1 MNKIISINLGGRA
14 YQLEENG
21 YNLLK
26 DYLEKAAE
34 RLASDPDKT
43 EIINDLE
50 QAIAEKINRLLNA
63 GKNVA
68 TDEEVEKIIKEMG
81 PVESPEEQKNENKK
95 DGEDKKPVKRL
106 YRIYEGKMIAGVCT
120 GLAAYFNIDV
130 VVVRVVFILL
140 TLLTQGAGIIAYIVL
155 LVIVPIAT
163 TSEQM
168 AAAHGE
174 PKTAQEF
181 INRAKEKMS
190 EFSDK
195 NDWKRKKKEI
205 KDRIRLQKL
214 EWSEKMEKMKWGG
227 CCGNWKNS
235 SSPYGLLIVAF
246 IVLWI
251 FGLVSIITSGAI
263 FGMILPI
270 AWPIWAV
277 IIGWAF
283 VFVIIISALSTPKCG
298 NGGCLGGL
306 ASLGWLILSGYLI
319 WHFIPVSHDFFLW
332 FKDLAENIERS
343 IKD

>member
-21 YNLLK
+21 YVLLK
-26 DYLEKAAE
+26 EYLEKAAE
-34 RLASDPDKT
+34 RLSSDPDKA
-43 EIINDLE
+43 EIITDLE
-50 QAIAEKINRLLNA
+50 QAIAEKINRLMNA

-68 TDEEVEKIIKEMG
+68 TNQEVETIIKEMG
-81 PVESPEEQKNENKK
+81 PVESPGEEKEENKK
-95 DGEDKKPVKRL
+95 DGEEKKPVKRL

-130 VVVRVVFILL
+130 VVIRVVFILL

-163 TSEQM
+163 TSEQV

-181 INRAKEKMS
+181 INRAKEKMA

-195 NDWKRKKKEI
+195 SEWKKKKKEI
-205 KDRIRLQKL
+205 KDRIKLQRL
-214 EWSEKMEKMKWGG
+214 EWREKMEKMNWGG
-227 CCGNWKNS
+227 CCGSWKNS
-235 SSPYGLLIVAF
+235 PNPSGMFIMAF
-246 IVLWI
+246 IILWI
-251 FGLVSIITSGAI
+251 FGLISIITSGAI
-263 FGMILPI
+263 FGMMLPI
-270 AWPIWAV
+270 AWPLWAV

-283 VFVIIISALSTPKCG
+283 VFIIITSALSAPKCG
-298 NGGCLGGL
+298 NGGCLSAL
-306 ASLGWLILSGYLI
+306 ISLGWLTLACYLV
-319 WHFIPVSHDFFLW
+319 WHFIPASHSFFLW
-332 FKDLAENIERS
+332 FKDLTENIWQH